1 MSWGTFWNS
10 AVLQMETQ
18 VSQVNEM
25 KEANSRSQPSATASG
40 IGELPCA
47 CSESICGSVSAMKER
62 ETGCCELE
70 LHLGPVYASLS
81 PGLQNTEVSV
91 FWALSRCP
99 LSRSRQNHFK
109 PQPKSSVDT
118 RYAAPDVRGM
128 AVSWVGCNNCRTP
141 PLAFPFI
148 SLFSPLPLDISVVLL
163 GSSWPK

>member
-1 MSWGTFWNS
+1 MKWKKPTAEVSLLQQPRELVSCPVLALSPSVAQWASWRSERQG
-10 AVLQMETQ
+10 AVNWRPL
-18 VSQVNEM
+18 
-25 KEANSRSQPSATASG
+25 
-40 IGELPCA
+40 
-47 CSESICGSVSAMKER
+47 
-62 ETGCCELE
+62 

-81 PGLQNTEVSV
+81 PGSQNTEVSV

-109 PQPKSSVDT
+109 PQPKSSVDA

-141 PLAFPFI
+141 PLAFPFTSI
-148 SLFSPLPLDISVVLL
+148 FSPLPLDISVILL